1 MKISLAK
8 NIRRLA
14 RLELR
19 AGRIDTLI
27 ERANDAGNTALVAA
41 YEKEARRRVA
51 EANYLTL
58 RCEADLEDLDAAG
71 QKEASALR
79 DAVLAGSRGSRIAKA
94 IIAGKV
100 PSGGTAA
107 AEAATE

>member
-1 MKISLAK
+1 MNLALAK

-19 AGRIDTLI
+19 AGRISTLV
-27 ERANDAGNTALVAA
+27 ERATEAGNTALVAQ
-41 YEKEARRRVA
+41 YDKESKRRAA

-71 QKEASALR
+71 QKQASDLR
-79 DAVLAGSRGSRIAKA
+79 AAVLAGSRGSKAAKA
-94 IIAGKV
+94 IMAGN
-100 PSGGTAA
+100 AA
-107 AEAATE
+107 AAPATG

>member
-19 AGRIDTLI
+19 AGRITVLI
-27 ERANDAGNTALVAA
+27 KRATEASDKALVAA
-41 YEKEARRRVA
+41 YEKEAARRVA
-51 EANYLTL
+51 EANFLTL

-71 QKEASALR
+71 QKEAGALR
-79 DAVLAGSRGSRIAKA
+79 EAVLLGSRGSKAAKA
-94 IIAGKV
+94 MI
-100 PSGGTAA
+100 
-107 AEAATE
+107 AEAAGGAAVE

>member
-19 AGRIDTLI
+19 AGRISVLS
-27 ERANDAGNTALVAA
+27 ERAGAAGDKALVAS
-41 YEKEARRRVA
+41 YDKEAARRAA

-71 QKEASALR
+71 QKEAAALR
-79 DAVLAGSRGSRIAKA
+79 EAVLAGSRGSAAAKA
-94 IIAGKV
+94 IIAGE
-100 PSGGTAA
+100 AA
-107 AEAATE
+107 AE

>member
-19 AGRIDTLI
+19 AGRISVLS
-27 ERANDAGNTALVAA
+27 ERATAAGDKALIAA
-41 YEKEARRRVA
+41 LEKEAARRAA

-71 QKEASALR
+71 QKEAAALR
-79 DAVLAGSRGSRIAKA
+79 DAVLAGSRGSADAKA
-94 IIAGKV
+94 IISAN
-100 PSGGTAA
+100 A
-107 AEAATE
+107 

>member
-19 AGRIDTLI
+19 AGRISVLA
-27 ERANDAGNTALVAA
+27 ERATAGGDKALVAA
-41 YEKEARRRVA
+41 LEKEAARRAA

-71 QKEASALR
+71 QKEAAALR
-79 DAVLAGSRGSRIAKA
+79 DAVLAGSRGSADAKA
-94 IIAGKV
+94 IISAN
-100 PSGGTAA
+100 A
-107 AEAATE
+107 

>member
-19 AGRIDTLI
+19 AGRITVLT
-27 ERANDAGNTALVAA
+27 ERATEAGNKALVAA
-41 YEKEARRRVA
+41 YEKEAARRVA
-51 EANYLTL
+51 EANFLTL

-71 QKEASALR
+71 QKEAAALR
-79 DAVLAGSRGSRIAKA
+79 DAVLAGSRGSKAAKA
-94 IIAGKV
+94 IIAGT
-100 PSGGTAA
+100 PAQAA
-107 AEAATE
+107 AE

>member
-19 AGRIDTLI
+19 AGRISVLS
-27 ERANDAGNTALVAA
+27 ERATAAGDKELVAA
-41 YEKEARRRVA
+41 LTKEAARRVA

-71 QKEASALR
+71 QKEAAALR
-79 DAVLAGSRGSRIAKA
+79 DAVLAGSRGSSDAKA
-94 IIAGKV
+94 IISAN
-100 PSGGTAA
+100 A
-107 AEAATE
+107 